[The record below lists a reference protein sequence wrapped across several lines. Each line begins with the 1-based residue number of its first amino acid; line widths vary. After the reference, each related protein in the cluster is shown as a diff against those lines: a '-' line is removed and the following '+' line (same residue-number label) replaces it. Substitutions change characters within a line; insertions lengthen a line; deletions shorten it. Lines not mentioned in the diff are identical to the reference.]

1 MVLCSKQI
9 VSYKGEKMKEYNTSE
24 MAKEFNIHPNT
35 VRFYEDIEFLPKIPR
50 KENGYRTYNQIH
62 FEQLK
67 LIRIGLKSELLQ
79 NGLRKQVIDIIK
91 ASAKGKYNEALE
103 LARIHLES
111 INKEEKNAAE
121 AIEIVENNF
130 LKEIAE
136 YSKTYTRKQVA
147 DYLELTIDTLRN
159 WELNGLLRIKR
170 KENGYRIYN
179 EDDIK
184 RIKIIRSLRCAN
196 FSLSAIL
203 RLLGNLDNDNN
214 VDIKHIIDTPKEN
227 EDIVSVCDKLLTS
240 LTNAKDECNKMI
252 IQIKKI
258 KKINVN
264 DIEISFTFFYF
275 FII

>member
-1 MVLCSKQI
+1 MKQI

-252 IQIKKI
+252 IQIKKM
-258 KKINVN
+258 KKINPPV
-264 DIEISFTFFYF
+264 
-275 FII
+275 

>member
-1 MVLCSKQI
+1 
-9 VSYKGEKMKEYNTSE
+9 MKEYNTSE
-24 MAKEFNIHPNT
+24 IAKEFNIHPNT
-35 VRFYEDIEFLPKIPR
+35 VRFYEDIEFLPQIPR

-91 ASAKGKYNEALE
+91 ASAKGEYDEALE
-103 LARIHLES
+103 LARKHLES
-111 INKEEKNAAE
+111 ISKEEKNAE
-121 AIEIVENNF
+121 ETIKIVENNL
-130 LKEIAE
+130 LKESVE
-136 YSKTYTRKQVA
+136 NSKTYTRKQLA

-170 KENGYRIYN
+170 KENGYRVYN
-179 EDDIK
+179 GDDIK
-184 RIKIIRSLRCAN
+184 RIKIIRSLRCVN

-203 RLLGNLDNDNN
+203 RLLGNLDNNNLDNNNN

-240 LTNAKDECNKMI
+240 LENAKDECNKMI
-252 IQIKKI
+252 IQIKKM
-258 KKINVN
+258 KKINTPV
-264 DIEISFTFFYF
+264 
-275 FII
+275 

>member
-1 MVLCSKQI
+1 M
-9 VSYKGEKMKEYNTSE
+9 
-24 MAKEFNIHPNT
+24 
-35 VRFYEDIEFLPKIPR
+35 
-50 KENGYRTYNQIH
+50 
-62 FEQLK
+62 
-67 LIRIGLKSELLQ
+67 
-79 NGLRKQVIDIIK
+79 IDIIK

-203 RLLGNLDNDNN
+203 RLLGNLDNENN

-252 IQIKKI
+252 IQIKKM
-258 KKINVN
+258 KKINPPV
-264 DIEISFTFFYF
+264 
-275 FII
+275 

>member
-1 MVLCSKQI
+1 
-9 VSYKGEKMKEYNTSE
+9 MKEYNTSE
-24 MAKEFNIHPNT
+24 IAKEFNIHPNT
-35 VRFYEDIEFLPKIPR
+35 VRFYEDIEFLPQIPR

-91 ASAKGKYNEALE
+91 ASAKGEYDEALE
-103 LARIHLES
+103 LARKHLES
-111 INKEEKNAAE
+111 ISNEEKNAE
-121 AIEIVENNF
+121 ETIKIVENNL
-130 LKEIAE
+130 LKESVE
-136 YSKTYTRKQVA
+136 NSKTYTRKQLA

-170 KENGYRIYN
+170 KENGYRVYN
-179 EDDIK
+179 GDDIK
-184 RIKIIRSLRCAN
+184 RIKIIRSLRCVN

-203 RLLGNLDNDNN
+203 RLLGNLDNNNLDNNNN

-240 LTNAKDECNKMI
+240 LENAKDECNKMI
-252 IQIKKI
+252 IQIKKM
-258 KKINVN
+258 KKINTPV
-264 DIEISFTFFYF
+264 
-275 FII
+275 